1 MIKKDN
7 HSETV
12 STPKKDKE
20 IETPIKSGLKMKE
33 DIVANWLPSLADEPF
48 GMCLVR
54 Q

>member
-1 MIKKDN
+1 MLKKDN

-33 DIVANWLPSLADEPF
+33 DIVANW
-48 GMCLVR
+48 
-54 Q
+54 